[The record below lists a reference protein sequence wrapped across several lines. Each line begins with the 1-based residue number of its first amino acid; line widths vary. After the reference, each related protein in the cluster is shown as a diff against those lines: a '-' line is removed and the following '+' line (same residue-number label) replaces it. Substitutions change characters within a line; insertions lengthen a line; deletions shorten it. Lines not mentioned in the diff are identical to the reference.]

1 MKQKVGGVSALLI
14 GLTGGI
20 ASGKSSVSSLLV
32 KHGALLV
39 DADQVARDIV
49 EQGQPALKEITSFF
63 GQAILHEDGSLNRAA
78 LGAIVFSD
86 KDKLA
91 KLESITHPAIRSK
104 MLSTIDRYKDENP
117 DAIIVADI
125 PLLYETN
132 QMHLYEAIVVVY
144 VPRKMQIERLVARNN
159 ITLDVATSRVDI
171 QMDIEQKRA
180 LADYVIDN
188 SGSIEETEKQ
198 VVELIQR
205 LVSV

>member
-1 MKQKVGGVSALLI
+1 MSVLLI

-20 ASGKSSVSSLLV
+20 ASGKSTVSRLLV

-91 KLESITHPAIRSK
+91 KLESITHPAIRK
-104 MLSTIDRYKDENP
+104 RMLSTIERYKEENP
-117 DAIIVADI
+117 NAIIVADV
-125 PLLYETN
+125 PLIYETN

-144 VPRKMQIERLVARNN
+144 VPRDIQIERLAVRND
-159 ITLDVATSRVDI
+159 ITQDVAASRVDI
-171 QMDIEQKRA
+171 QMDIEHKKA

-188 SGSIEETEKQ
+188 SGSLEQTEKQ
-198 VVELIQR
+198 VIEFIQR

>member
-1 MKQKVGGVSALLI
+1 MLI

-20 ASGKSSVSSLLV
+20 ASGKSTVSRLLV

-91 KLESITHPAIRSK
+91 KLESITHPAIRK
-104 MLSTIDRYKDENP
+104 RMLSTIERYKEENP
-117 DAIIVADI
+117 NAIIVADV
-125 PLLYETN
+125 PLIYETN

-144 VPRKMQIERLVARNN
+144 VPRDIQIERLAVRND
-159 ITLDVATSRVDI
+159 ITQDVAASRVDI
-171 QMDIEQKRA
+171 QMDIEHKKA

-188 SGSIEETEKQ
+188 SGSLEQTEKQ
-198 VVELIQR
+198 VIEFIQR

>member
-1 MKQKVGGVSALLI
+1 MLI

-20 ASGKSSVSSLLV
+20 ASGKSTVSRLLV

-63 GQAILHEDGSLNRAA
+63 GQAVLHADGSLNRAA

-91 KLESITHPAIRSK
+91 TLESITHPAIRTR
-104 MLSTIDRYKDENP
+104 MLSTIERYKAEHPNT
-117 DAIIVADI
+117 IIVADI
-125 PLLYETN
+125 PLLYETK

-144 VPRKMQIERLVARNN
+144 VSREIQIERLVVRNN
-159 ITLDVATSRVDI
+159 ITLDDASSRVDI
-171 QMDIEQKRA
+171 QMDIEQKRV

-188 SGSIEETEKQ
+188 SGSLEQTEKQ
-198 VVELIQR
+198 VIELIQR

>member
-1 MKQKVGGVSALLI
+1 VSVLLI

-20 ASGKSSVSSLLV
+20 ASGKSTVSRLLV

-91 KLESITHPAIRSK
+91 KLESITHPAIRK
-104 MLSTIDRYKDENP
+104 RMLSTIERYKEENP
-117 DAIIVADI
+117 NAIIVADV
-125 PLLYETN
+125 PLIYETN

-144 VPRKMQIERLVARNN
+144 VPRDIQIERLAVRND
-159 ITLDVATSRVDI
+159 ITQDVAASRVDI
-171 QMDIEQKRA
+171 QMDIEHKKA

-188 SGSIEETEKQ
+188 SGSLEQTEKQ
-198 VVELIQR
+198 VIEFIQR

>member
-1 MKQKVGGVSALLI
+1 MLI

-20 ASGKSSVSSLLV
+20 ASGKSTVSRLLV

-49 EQGQPALKEITSFF
+49 ELGQPALKELSSFF
-63 GQAILHEDGSLNRAA
+63 GQAVLHEDGSLNRAA

-86 KDKLA
+86 KDKLV
-91 KLESITHPAIRSK
+91 KLESITHPAIRTR
-104 MLSTIDRYKDENP
+104 MLSMIKQYQEKQPN
-117 DAIIVADI
+117 AIIVADI
-125 PLLYETN
+125 PLLYETK
-132 QMHLYEAIVVVY
+132 QIHLYEAIVVVY
-144 VPRKMQIERLVARNN
+144 VPRELQIERLVARNN
-159 ITLDVATSRVDI
+159 VTLDAAISRIDI

-180 LADYVIDN
+180 QADYVIDN
-188 SGSIEETEKQ
+188 SGSLEQTEKQ